1 MPVPGL
7 QFVVESKADATYPVV
22 SAASIVAKVQ
32 RDEELEALASSAVGS
47 GYPGDERTKA
57 WLCSQVDRVFGFKSP
72 LVRFSWSTCKEVLEK
87 SGAVEVTWDCDEE
100 EDGAQQKLWSSYA
113 PARKR
118 TAQGGGVGKRASKH
132 AAAES
137 SGVGRQSFFR
147 SRKLQKI
154 DAF

>member
-1 MPVPGL
+1 MDESAERECFPHDDISYKTPNANLTYLPTSFFSFFVSLCQFPG
-7 QFVVESKADATYPVV
+7 F
-22 SAASIVAKVQ
+22 
-32 RDEELEALASSAVGS
+32 SSW
-47 GYPGDERTKA
+47 

-118 TAQGGGVGKRASKH
+118 TVQGGGVGKRASKH